1 MVIKL
6 NAAINLSLQL
16 SPSPTLFV
24 TSFFKPQKLFKS
36 SEKNAH
42 VCQSSL
48 VDEQQQQFSFN
59 ELENQLINTLIGF
72 QGRGKSA
79 SPQ

>member
-1 MVIKL
+1 L
-6 NAAINLSLQL
+6 YHHFSSLKN
-16 SPSPTLFV
+16 SSNH
-24 TSFFKPQKLFKS
+24 QK
-36 SEKNAH
+36 KNVH

-59 ELENQLINTLIGF
+59 ELENQLINALIGI